1 MRKVALFLFL
11 ALVVF
16 ARPQSRP
23 FCNVTSID
31 VQQLSNGVQILIKAD
46 GVLELGPETETGGMQ
61 GRLRIDLEN
70 AKSKINRNFI
80 DVSKFPVSYIQL
92 SVPQGA
98 REGVGLRIVVAM
110 FEPSMTS
117 VERSNDQ
124 QSVIVTVNSSR
135 TLTGRAAGEQA
146 AAATETQQLLSV
158 QFEEGLLTIDAV
170 KANLRSLLATIA
182 RKAEINLI
190 ADDSVQSREV
200 SVSLRDMPVEE
211 ALRALAAATGL
222 AMRKQ
227 DDRYLLADG
236 VPVDLATYSLSET
249 ESFRMKSIRA
259 QTASGL
265 LPTFLYSYLH
275 VNEAQNAVVVTAP
288 RPMLEKIRGDFE
300 RIDVAPPQ
308 IMIEALA
315 VEVSSTD
322 DLLAELSGSYT
333 DGGTTA
339 SGRPRDGQIRFDT
352 IGTSPADLQA
362 RLTALVAQGRAKV
375 HAAPRMAAINGRN
388 ADIFIGE
395 TKFIKVE
402 VNSFGGKQE
411 RIQGVDVG
419 VKLSVRPWTG
429 GNGEV
434 TVTLVPE
441 VSNISELDR
450 ETGLP
455 VLSTRRA
462 ETTVR
467 VRDGQTIAIGGL
479 NQTQEY
485 TTDTKVPLLGD
496 LPLIGPL
503 FQTKKKSRIDTELV
517 VFVTPHIL
525 DERGRL
531 RDQSREREIRERFGV
546 GASQKMDHGV
556 ASPAKEKER

>member
-1 MRKVALFLFL
+1 MRKLLVLASLLLVAAKL
-11 ALVVF
+11 A
-16 ARPQSRP
+16 AQSVP
-23 FCNVTSID
+23 YCNVTSIEA
-31 VQQLSNGVQILIKAD
+31 QQLSNGVQILIKAD
-46 GVLELGPETETGGMQ
+46 GVLELGPGTEEGGMQ
-61 GRLRIDLEN
+61 GRLRIELAN
-70 AKSKINRNFI
+70 AKSKVNRNFI
-80 DVSKFPVSYIQL
+80 DVSKFPVSYIQV

-98 REGVGLRIVVAM
+98 KEGVGLTIVVAM

-124 QSVIVTVNSSR
+124 QSIIVTVNSSR
-135 TLTGRAAGEQA
+135 TLAQRPAGQEAGDEA
-146 AAATETQQLLSV
+146 AARQSLLV
-158 QFEEGLLTIDAV
+158 NYDEGLLSIDAV
-170 KANLRSLLATIA
+170 KANLRTLLATVA
-182 RKAEINLI
+182 RRAGLNLVV
-190 ADDSVQSREV
+190 DDSVQSREV
-200 SVSLRDMPVEE
+200 SVSFRDMPVGE
-211 ALRALAAATGL
+211 ALQALASATGM
-222 AMRKQ
+222 AMRKEG
-227 DDRYLLADG
+227 DRYLFADG

-249 ESFRMKSIRA
+249 ESFRMKSVRA

-288 RPMLEKIRGDFE
+288 RPMLDKIREDFEKIDMP
-300 RIDVAPPQ
+300 PPQ

-322 DLLAELSGSYT
+322 DLLAELNGSYT
-333 DGGTTA
+333 DANTDA
-339 SGRPRDGQIRFDT
+339 SVKARDGQIRYAT
-352 IGTSPADLQA
+352 IGTSPADLKA
-362 RLTALVAQGRAKV
+362 RLTALVAEGRARV
-375 HAAPRMAAINGRN
+375 HAAPRMAAINGRS

-467 VRDGQTIAIGGL
+467 VRDGETIAIGGL

-496 LPLIGPL
+496 LPLIGAL

-531 RDQSREREIRERFGV
+531 RDAAKEREIRERFGV
-546 GASQKMDHGV
+546 DG
-556 ASPAKEKER
+556 PAPKPAAP

>member
-1 MRKVALFLFL
+1 MRTLLLL
-11 ALVVF
+11 ALLF
-16 ARPQSRP
+16 AGSLLGFAQNRPY
-23 FCNVTSID
+23 CNVTSIEA
-31 VQQLSNGVQILIKAD
+31 QQLSNGVQILIKAD
-46 GVLELGPETETGGMQ
+46 GVLEFGPNSEDGGMQ
-61 GRLRIDLEN
+61 GRLRIELAN

-80 DVSKFPVSYIQL
+80 DVSKFPVSYIQI

-98 REGVGLRIVVAM
+98 KEGVGLTIVVAM

-124 QSVIVTVNSSR
+124 QSIIVTVNSSR
-135 TLTGRAAGEQA
+135 TLAERSGAQEAAE
-146 AAATETQQLLSV
+146 ETKARQSLAVAFEDGLLSV
-158 QFEEGLLTIDAV
+158 DAV
-170 KANLRSLLATIA
+170 KANLRTLLATVA
-182 RKAEINLI
+182 RRAGLNVVV
-190 ADDSVQSREV
+190 DDSVQSREV
-200 SVSLRDMPVEE
+200 SVSFRDMPLEE
-211 ALRALAAATGL
+211 ALQALASATGM
-222 AMRKQ
+222 AMRKEG
-227 DDRYLLADG
+227 DRFLFADG

-288 RPMLEKIRGDFE
+288 KPMLDKIREDFAK
-300 RIDVAPPQ
+300 IDVAPPQ

-315 VEVSSTD
+315 VEVSATD
-322 DLLAELSGSYT
+322 DLLAELNGSYT
-333 DGGTTA
+333 DA
-339 SGRPRDGQIRFDT
+339 STNASVKPRDGQIRYAT
-352 IGTSPADLQA
+352 VGASPADLQA
-362 RLTALVAQGRAKV
+362 KLTALVAEGRARV
-375 HAAPRMAAINGRN
+375 HAAPRMAAINGRS

-462 ETTVR
+462 ETTIR
-467 VRDGQTIAIGGL
+467 VKDGETIAIGGL

-485 TTDTKVPLLGD
+485 TTDTRVPFFGD

-531 RDQSREREIRERFGV
+531 KDAAKEREIRERFGV
-546 GASQKMDHGV
+546 DRSAPKPE
-556 ASPAKEKER
+556 AP